1 MDGSAEDQ
9 PSGSSQIPKQY
20 LRHKDALGKILDDGA
35 NDILPNW
42 NLEDLSALLTQITRF
57 KCDRNGI
64 ERFAHMFQNTSVDD
78 ILDAVKQLRDVN
90 QQATTNRFTSNAV
103 NENGETEQE
112 AKNQFEDWISVVA
125 FANKSRKIAD
135 DSSLLMPKV
144 LREIPETVDKETVD
158 RKPTSNDDDI
168 IIEEFEKPNYKKI
181 YQYVGDLLTS
191 RSLHKATSLEAAMIL
206 DVFNEMEKDVEK
218 FQEHMGFFRN
228 MFSDI
233 QSFDP
238 QDFKS
243 IGSMDKETIGKLA
256 INLLTLPDSL
266 LDLSSFVPE
275 PDK

>member
-1 MDGSAEDQ
+1 MAGSAEDQ
-9 PSGSSQIPKQY
+9 PNGSSQIPKRY
-20 LRHKDALGKILDDGA
+20 LRHKDALGKILDDHA

-64 ERFAHMFQNTSVDD
+64 ERFATMFQNTSADD
-78 ILDAVKQLRDVN
+78 ILDAVNQLRDVN
-90 QQATTNRFTSNAV
+90 QQATASRFTQNAV
-103 NENGETEQE
+103 RENGETEHE
-112 AKNQFEDWISVVA
+112 TKNQFEDWISVVA

-144 LREIPETVDKETVD
+144 LREIPEIVDKEIVD

-168 IIEEFEKPNYKKI
+168 IEENERPNYKKI

-191 RSLHKATSLEAAMIL
+191 RSLHKATSLEAAVIL
-206 DVFNEMEKDVEK
+206 DVFNEMEEDVEK
-218 FQEHMGFFRN
+218 FQEPRDFFRN

-238 QDFKS
+238 QDFKC
-243 IGSMDKETIGKLA
+243 IGSMDKETIGKIA
-256 INLLTLPDSL
+256 INLLTLPDSV

-275 PDK
+275 PEK